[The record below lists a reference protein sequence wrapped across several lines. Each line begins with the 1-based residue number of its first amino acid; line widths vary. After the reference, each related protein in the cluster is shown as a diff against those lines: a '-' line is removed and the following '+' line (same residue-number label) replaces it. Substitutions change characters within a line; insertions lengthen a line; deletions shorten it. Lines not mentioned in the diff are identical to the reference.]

1 MERYNLRS
9 KGQEICVPVQ
19 LQMAGDGELFTQD
32 LGSSHPDPGQVT
44 FQSNGASDSD
54 SELDLSDIFK
64 NSDNEIHSPS
74 KHGFQ
79 RGPNQQGHSGDGVA
93 CNKTVIDQNEI
104 NMQILKQL
112 SHLGERLTN
121 IENKGGVCKKSSD
134 KSKIKNPNKVRPTQK
149 AAQARSV
156 PQGLGGVSNS
166 THPTFPTPGQII
178 ADELIQQQV
187 QERLK
192 QLSENI
198 SQGKEKIKSQR
209 GGSVDVFVN
218 NRVKWPHEFILSG
231 TNKERISYDQLSP
244 VQWMAGFCRTMRD
257 QPDVKIR
264 EHMLD
269 YVIHLLE
276 DAQDFSWSAA
286 KASHAVL
293 LCRMEQGEISGWTES
308 EKIERI
314 RRAHAQRHVTAPSEK
329 GQKGQ
334 DKTQHASKV
343 LTCLYFNKNTCLQKN
358 SHETRGVLYRH
369 ICLAC
374 FTAEGKE
381 YPHSQLHCRK
391 SKAKNQ

>member
-1 MERYNLRS
+1 MR
-9 KGQEICVPVQ
+9 G
-19 LQMAGDGELFTQD
+19 
-32 LGSSHPDPGQVT
+32 
-44 FQSNGASDSD
+44 
-54 SELDLSDIFK
+54 IFK
-64 NSDNEIHSPS
+64 NSDNENDSPS
-74 KHGFQ
+74 KSSLQ
-79 RGPNQQGHSGDGVA
+79 RKLDQQGHSGDGVA
-93 CNKTVIDQNEI
+93 GIKKSVDQNEI

-112 SHLGERLTN
+112 SHLGECLTN
-121 IENKGGVCKKSSD
+121 IEQRGRVCKKSSD
-134 KSKIKNPNKVRPTQK
+134 KSKIKIKIKPAQK
-149 AAQARSV
+149 ATQVRSV
-156 PQGLGGVSNS
+156 PQGFGGISNS
-166 THPTFPTPGQII
+166 THPTFPTPGQIKN
-178 ADELIQQQV
+178 DELIRQQV

-192 QLSENI
+192 QLSDNI

-244 VQWMAGFCRTMRD
+244 VQWMAGFFRTMRD
-257 QPDVKIR
+257 QPDAKIR

-269 YVIHLLE
+269 YVIYLLE

-308 EKIERI
+308 DKVERI
-314 RRAHAQRHVTAPSEK
+314 RRAYAQRHVTAPSEK

-334 DKTQHASKV
+334 DKAQHAGKV
-343 LTCLYFNKNTCLQKN
+343 LTCPYFNKNTCLQKN

-374 FTAEGKE
+374 FTAEGKA
-381 YPHSQLHCRK
+381 YPHSQVDCHK
-391 SKAKNQ
+391 SKPKNQ